1 MKQIKTIKNRLDNAT
16 DFDEAVNLAFAEGW
30 TLTKR
35 EVLQPKAQ
43 SENVQTYTM
52 LYAELEREI
61 ITEAERCCENCAHFD
76 KSSNMEP
83 CRHCGETADKWEPA
97 K

>member
-1 MKQIKTIKNRLDNAT
+1 MKQIKTIKNRLDNAAE
-16 DFDEAVNLAFAEGW
+16 FDKAVNFALAEGW

-43 SENVQTYTM
+43 SESLQSYTM

-61 ITEAERCCENCAHFD
+61 ITEAERCCENCLYWAAGAHQD
-76 KSSNMEP
+76 P
-83 CRHCGETADKWEPA
+83 CLSCSEDADKWEPVE
-97 K
+97 